1 MPIEPETLRLSGRL
15 QSIEVL
21 VEIGDPFLGIEAHQF
36 FEVSHRAYPCLSD
49 CVPAMPFVHEGA

>member
-1 MPIEPETLRLSGRL
+1 
-15 QSIEVL
+15 VL